1 MQRISMKIR
10 LKSILLV
17 MLCSILMSYSQ
28 SKTNSNF
35 KSPNVIIILLDD
47 AGYVDFGFMGSEDL
61 STPQIDKLA
70 FSGTIFLDAHVSA
83 SVCAPSRAGLLTGK
97 YQQRFGFE
105 ANGTGGI
112 GLSDDVRTLADV
124 FNANGYS
131 TYALG
136 KWHLGEEY
144 SDHPNQRGFQEFYGF
159 ISGSRSYFPIANPSK
174 EGMLQHN
181 GERVYLNGYMTDAL
195 GDMAVNFINKAT
207 SKPFFMYLSFNAVH
221 TPMEAKEKDLR
232 KFKGHPRQTLAAMTW
247 SLDENI
253 GKIMQALENKG
264 LRENS
269 LIFFLSDNGG
279 AHNNQS
285 RTGPLKGWKGN
296 NFEGGHR
303 VPFVVSWPAQ
313 LDKNST
319 FNGLT
324 SSLDI
329 FKTSLAAA
337 NTNADGLKLDGAN
350 LIPYIKETV
359 SGNPH
364 KALFWKKL
372 NQSAIRISNYKM
384 VYMKDYGAVLY
395 DLEK

>member
-1 MQRISMKIR
+1 
-10 LKSILLV
+10 
-17 MLCSILMSYSQ
+17 
-28 SKTNSNF
+28 
-35 KSPNVIIILLDD
+35 
-47 AGYVDFGFMGSEDL
+47 
-61 STPQIDKLA
+61 
-70 FSGTIFLDAHVSA
+70 
-83 SVCAPSRAGLLTGK
+83 
-97 YQQRFGFE
+97 
-105 ANGTGGI
+105 
-112 GLSDDVRTLADV
+112 
-124 FNANGYS
+124 
-131 TYALG
+131 
-136 KWHLGEEY
+136 
-144 SDHPNQRGFQEFYGF
+144 
-159 ISGSRSYFPIANPSK
+159 
-174 EGMLQHN
+174 
-181 GERVYLNGYMTDAL
+181 MTDAL

-372 NQSAIRISNYKM
+372 IQSAIRISNYKM

-395 DLEK
+395 DLENDLGETTNLILSKKSIADSLELSYKAWESTLMKPLWEEGEEWHEVTDHIHMQLMKNKAVAYKDIWTVDFKNRNNSDKQDKDKL